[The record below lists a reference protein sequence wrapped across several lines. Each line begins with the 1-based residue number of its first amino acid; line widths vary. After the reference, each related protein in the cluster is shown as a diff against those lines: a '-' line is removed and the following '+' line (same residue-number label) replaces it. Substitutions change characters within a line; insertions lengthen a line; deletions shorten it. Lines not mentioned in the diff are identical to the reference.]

1 MRWTRFAPMLVLALL
16 ALLPLAMPTFAVS
29 IATQILIFAVLAM
42 SIDVLAGFAGRTSLG
57 HGAVF
62 GTATYIV
69 LWWVSVR
76 GGSVWVALPIAVLGA
91 TGLAAVFGALATRVS
106 GVYFLLLTLA
116 LGMVVWGV
124 CLRWTDVTGG
134 ENGLR
139 GSIRPPEIA
148 GAGVFYEAVLL
159 ATSLLAFG
167 IWRLVRS
174 PFGLALRGIRD
185 SESRMRALGF
195 NVPLHLFVAFT
206 ASGFFA
212 GSAGAIYAL
221 FNEFASPSTVSL
233 GQSVRGL
240 LMAITGGIGTVF
252 GSVVGAA
259 LIVALENLVSIYTA
273 RWQTVM
279 GCLFVVLMLA
289 APDGLVSRFAQWA
302 GTGKLR
308 R

>member
-1 MRWTRFAPMLVLALL
+1 MRAARLAPIVLALL
-16 ALLPLAMPTFAVS
+16 AVLPFVLPTFAVS
-29 IATQILIFAVLAM
+29 IATQVLIFAILAM

-57 HGAVF
+57 HGAIF
-62 GTATYIV
+62 GVATYVV
-69 LWWVSVR
+69 LWWVSVE
-76 GGSVWVALPIAVLGA
+76 GGSVWLALPLAVLVA
-91 TGLAAVFGALATRVS
+91 TALAAVFGALATRVS

-124 CLRWTDVTGG
+124 CLRWTGVTGG

-139 GSIRPPEIA
+139 GSIRPPQIA
-148 GAGVFYEAVLL
+148 DYRVFYEVVL
-159 ATSLLAFG
+159 AGTAALAFG
-167 IWRLVRS
+167 IWRLVNS

-185 SESRMRALGF
+185 SESRMQALGF

-212 GSAGAIYAL
+212 GSAGALYAL
-221 FNEFASPSTVSL
+221 FNEFSSPSTVSL

-240 LMAITGGIGTVF
+240 LMAITGGVSTIF
-252 GSVVGAA
+252 GSLVGAA
-259 LIVALENLVSIYTA
+259 LIVSLENLVSIYTA

-279 GCLFVVLMLA
+279 GLIFIVLMLV
-289 APDGLVSRFAQWA
+289 APDGLVSRFAHWA
-302 GTGKLR
+302 RFGQR